1 MNEGSLMRGGKGMT
15 VKVAAIQTKTFPEA
29 DEQKENIRKARDYV
43 AEAADQGAQFICFPE
58 AYPGPWKA
66 PLSYSPVGPLEE
78 MASKHELYIIAGANF
93 PVPGEPGKGYCS
105 EVLVGPDGLIG
116 RYNRTIPEGPWIY
129 KGGRFWDFDYQ
140 EADELPV
147 FDTPFCK
154 VGILICSEVYSPEL
168 SRILA
173 LKGAEIIF
181 LPAGICKYE
190 LHDTWRNLIWA
201 RAIENLTYTVTC
213 QNIFGAEHGLAM
225 ICSPEEILVESTKTG
240 IFVAECD
247 FERIGWLREETD
259 RYGPPM
265 PFNTKP
271 GVLRDWRRPGL
282 FRKNFPDW

>member
-1 MNEGSLMRGGKGMT
+1 MT
-15 VKVAAIQTKTFPEA
+15 VKVAAIQTKTSLEA

-43 AEAADQGAQFICFPE
+43 AQAADQGAQFVCFPE

-78 MASKHELYIIAGANF
+78 MASKYELYIIAGANF

-140 EADELPV
+140 EADDLLV

-201 RAIENLTYTVTC
+201 RAIENLAYTVTC

-225 ICSPEEILVESTKTG
+225 ICSPEEILVESTRTG
-240 IFVAECD
+240 IFIAECD
-247 FERIGWLREETD
+247 FDRIGWLREETD

-271 GVLRDWRRPGL
+271 GVLRDWRRPEL
-282 FRKNFPDW
+282 SRKNFSDW